1 MQLIPLIYTQ
11 IYFRLKTEI
20 LIDMLAQKTAEVDA
34 LLRDNENLRAF
45 IQDNMKQPITREN
58 EI

>member
-1 MQLIPLIYTQ
+1 MNN
-11 IYFRLKTEI
+11 FRLKTEI
-20 LIDMLAQKTAEVDA
+20 LIDMLAQKSAEVDA

-45 IQDNMKQPITREN
+45 IQDNVKQPHSREN